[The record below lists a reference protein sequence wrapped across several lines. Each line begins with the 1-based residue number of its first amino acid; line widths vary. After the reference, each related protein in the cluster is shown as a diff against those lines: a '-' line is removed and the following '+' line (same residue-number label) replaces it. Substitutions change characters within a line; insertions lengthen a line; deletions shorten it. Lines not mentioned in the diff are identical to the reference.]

1 MSHLISKKA
10 LYTAGI
16 YLLVVGTAG
25 SLTGCLGK
33 ENYGAAAPVAPS
45 THASWIQK
53 EMPLSVTLVPVDSVT
68 V

>member
-16 YLLVVGTAG
+16 YLLVVGAAG
-25 SLTGCLGK
+25 SLTGCLDK
-33 ENYGAAAPVAPS
+33 ENYGAAAPVAPR
-45 THASWIQK
+45 TQASWVQK
-53 EMPLSVTLVPVDSVT
+53 EMSLSVTLVPVDSVT